1 MRREEIKK
9 QIKNILREIFDM
21 PQTEPE
27 FVSQDP
33 FDSLDRI
40 ELYVSKV
47 SLRMME
53 PKLALEKIS
62 NELLKG
68 IAHMSMAD
76 KISSEDKSVVDLV
89 LIPIQE
95 EIDLVL
101 NEEQTLEEFFS
112 RTQQKI
118 DEFYGDD

>member
-1 MRREEIKK
+1 
-9 QIKNILREIFDM
+9 
-21 PQTEPE
+21 
-27 FVSQDP
+27 
-33 FDSLDRI
+33 
-40 ELYVSKV
+40 
-47 SLRMME
+47 MME